1 MTCTEEEIVN
11 NINMNSFEYQT
22 RSNNQ
27 GNFYITIIFVI
38 LSPSCERSSTAN
50 KIAPYHLEPCIV
62 NITFFHLIGNESN
75 WQLKLNSLLS
85 LVHSIL
91 DTSRQ
96 YAFKSM
102 TNKIRLT
109 PSTSTTGVAFV
120 FILFLISFSSKNPW
134 LISVPDKKQISE
146 AYILS
151 FTL

>member
-1 MTCTEEEIVN
+1 M
-11 NINMNSFEYQT
+11 NIRQDQTIKETFTLYSF
-22 RSNNQ
+22 
-27 GNFYITIIFVI
+27 IIIFVI